1 MITVRILREKRKL
14 YEGIMDNTESLEES
28 YLAFVEKQIKEFQML
43 GDLTRGDEIPMDKV
57 FFSMSQYY
65 NMALMLNSLYQ
76 REKIRLKD
84 LELSYEAW
92 YADRFTEAKIAVRSE
107 NAGKS
112 AKPALK
118 EYEHWIVE
126 NHKEEYFRWRR
137 RLVDAE
143 CKTDFFLRM
152 REILNK
158 YDQIL
163 TGLASAMRSELR
175 ALSIEDRAK
184 PSTRMR

>member
-1 MITVRILREKRKL
+1 
-14 YEGIMDNTESLEES
+14 MDNAETLEES
-28 YLAFVEKQIKEFQML
+28 YLEFVEKQIKEFQIL

-84 LELSYEAW
+84 LELRYEAW
-92 YADRFTEAKIAVRSE
+92 YSDRFAEAKVAVRSQYT
-107 NAGKS
+107 GKTF
-112 AKPALK
+112 KPALK
-118 EYEHWIVE
+118 EFEMFV
-126 NHKEEYFRWRR
+126 KEAFKDDYFRWQR

-143 CKTDFFLRM
+143 CKCDFFLRM
-152 REILNK
+152 REILNR

-163 TGLASAMRSELR
+163 CNLASAMRSELR
-175 ALSIEDRAK
+175 ALNIEDRARPTPPK
-184 PSTRMR
+184 MR

>member
-1 MITVRILREKRKL
+1 MS
-14 YEGIMDNTESLEES
+14 DNVPAILEET
-28 YLAFVEKQIKEFQML
+28 YLEFVEKQIKEFQIL

-57 FFSMSQYY
+57 FYSMSQYY

-84 LELSYEAW
+84 LELGYEAW
-92 YADRFTEAKIAVRSE
+92 YSDRFAEAKAAVRAE
-107 NAGKS
+107 NSGKN

-118 EYEHWIVE
+118 EYEMHI
-126 NHKEEYFRWRR
+126 KDAFRDDYFRWQR

-143 CKTDFFLRM
+143 CKCDFFLRM
-152 REILNK
+152 RETLNK
-158 YDQIL
+158 YDSIL
-163 TGLASAMRSELR
+163 TNLAAAMRSELR

-184 PSTRMR
+184 PAPKAR